1 MDHKPLFSKL
11 VSGAAP
17 TDEKV
22 EIIAAAPAPKKVGEL
37 KSYLGL
43 LLYYGKFLPNLSSTL
58 ASLYKLL
65 KNTGKWRWTYIRSV
79 TKELLSSAQ
88 VLVHFD
94 PAKEVILAC
103 DASPYGIGAVLS
115 YKMPDGSERPVGFAS
130 RTLSSAECNYSQLEK
145 EGLACIFGVKK
156 FHTYQ

>member
-1 MDHKPLFSKL
+1 M
-11 VSGAAP
+11 
-17 TDEKV
+17 
-22 EIIAAAPAPKKVGEL
+22 
-37 KSYLGL
+37 
-43 LLYYGKFLPNLSSTL
+43 
-58 ASLYKLL
+58 
-65 KNTGKWRWTYIRSV
+65 
-79 TKELLSSAQ
+79 
-88 VLVHFD
+88 HFD